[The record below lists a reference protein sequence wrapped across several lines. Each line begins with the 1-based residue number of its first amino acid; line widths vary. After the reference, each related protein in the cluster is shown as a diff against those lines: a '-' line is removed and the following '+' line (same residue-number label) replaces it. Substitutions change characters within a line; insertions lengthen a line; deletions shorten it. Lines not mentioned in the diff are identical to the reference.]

1 MYRTRTCGD
10 LRLADEGLVI
20 TLAGWVQKVR
30 NLGAMTF
37 IGEGELGTLAQMGPL
52 YFPKIVGACL
62 ALTGAAV
69 LVKSL
74 SFRSTDADKAERF
87 TLRAWRPMPVLVIL
101 GSAVIFALTLLPCG
115 FLLSAFL
122 TVFASTLA
130 HPAFAWKR
138 SVLLAAGLTAL
149 TALIF
154 VYGMGLSVTLL
165 PPALDL
171 V

>member
-1 MYRTRTCGD
+1 MHIHNLKD
-10 LRLADEGLVI
+10 FAAGLLYI
-20 TLAGWVQKVR
+20 LLG
-30 NLGAMTF
+30 LGAMTF

-69 LVKSL
+69 LLKSL
-74 SFRSTDADKAERF
+74 SCRSTAADAKNAERLN
-87 TLRAWRPMPVLVIL
+87 LRTWRPMPVLVIL

-130 HPAFAWKR
+130 HPSFAWKR

>member
-1 MYRTRTCGD
+1 MHIHNLKD
-10 LRLADEGLVI
+10 FAAGLLYI
-20 TLAGWVQKVR
+20 LIG
-30 NLGAMTF
+30 LGAMTF

-62 ALTGAAV
+62 VATGAAV
-69 LVKSL
+69 FLKSL
-74 SFRSTDADKAERF
+74 RLGTVDSKNAAR
-87 TLRAWRPMPVLVIL
+87 LNPRAWRPMPVLVIL

-130 HPAFAWKR
+130 HPSFAWKR
-138 SVLLAAGLTAL
+138 SALLAAGLTAL
-149 TALIF
+149 TAFIF
-154 VYGMGLSVTLL
+154 VCGMELSVTLL
-165 PPALDL
+165 PPAFDL

>member
-1 MYRTRTCGD
+1 MHIHNLKD
-10 LRLADEGLVI
+10 FAAGLLYI
-20 TLAGWVQKVR
+20 LLG
-30 NLGAMTF
+30 LGAMTF

-74 SFRSTDADKAERF
+74 SFRSTEADAKNAERF

>member
-1 MYRTRTCGD
+1 MHIHNLKD
-10 LRLADEGLVI
+10 FAAGLLYI
-20 TLAGWVQKVR
+20 LLG
-30 NLGAMTF
+30 LGAMTF

-74 SFRSTDADKAERF
+74 SFRSTEADAKNAERF

-130 HPAFAWKR
+130 HPSFAWKG

>member
-1 MYRTRTCGD
+1 MHIHNLKD
-10 LRLADEGLVI
+10 FAAGLLYI
-20 TLAGWVQKVR
+20 LLG
-30 NLGAMTF
+30 LGAMTF

-69 LVKSL
+69 LLKSL
-74 SFRSTDADKAERF
+74 RLGAADADNADR
-87 TLRAWRPMPVLVIL
+87 LNLHAWRPIPVLVIL

-130 HPAFAWKR
+130 HPSFAWKR

-165 PPALDL
+165 PPAFDL

>member
-1 MYRTRTCGD
+1 MHIHNLKD
-10 LRLADEGLVI
+10 FAAGLLYI
-20 TLAGWVQKVR
+20 LLG
-30 NLGAMTF
+30 LGAMTF

-130 HPAFAWKR
+130 HPSFAWKR